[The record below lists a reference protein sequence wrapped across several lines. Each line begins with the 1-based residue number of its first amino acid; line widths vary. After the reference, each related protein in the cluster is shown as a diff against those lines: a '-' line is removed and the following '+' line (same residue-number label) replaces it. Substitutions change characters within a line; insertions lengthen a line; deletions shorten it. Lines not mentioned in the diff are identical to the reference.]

1 MAVNNRAD
9 AVRGYARAL
18 TFAEQDSRNIY
29 YESRYENYLKAV
41 DVPLLSDKEK
51 AQAQVLAKQYLKTNA
66 PIIYIDE
73 NNKL

>member
-1 MAVNNRAD
+1 MRAH
-9 AVRGYARAL
+9 L
-18 TFAEQDSRNIY
+18 PLQSKIQRNIY
-29 YESRYENYLKAV
+29 YESRYENYLKDV

-51 AQAQVLAKQYLKTNA
+51 AQAQVLSKLYLKTNA